1 MNVSMKNMLSKRLA
15 VFFGVCLL
23 VAAVCGRASA
33 LDVLDV
39 QNMLVNEV
47 PEAVIINMASSQGGL
62 TLSEID
68 ANALRSSGASENLIS
83 ALGVAKPEPVVI
95 TSGNTPTTT
104 TTVVASSPATPADG
118 SPIFP
123 ASVVMSGSY
132 PPLYAKEGW
141 LSVSNRDWQPYF
153 LLVDVQK
160 KRMFLSRNPN
170 GGVQIDSGQ
179 NVVLNIRKE
188 GYKLYGDSG
197 EKLTVKIR
205 ENLTTTLALEPFGV
219 FGNSGLTGV
228 ATDKDK
234 VRSEVL
240 FYPFVPQP
248 QTVIIERPA
257 PVIVEPA
264 PVYVVPGP
272 RYYYGPRYHYRRW

>member
-1 MNVSMKNMLSKRLA
+1 MSVFMKNMLSKRFA
-15 VFFGVCLL
+15 VFLGVGLL
-23 VAAVCGRASA
+23 VAGICGRAA
-33 LDVLDV
+33 AMDVLDV
-39 QNMLVNEV
+39 QNMLVNQV

-83 ALGVAKPEPVVI
+83 ALGVAKAEPVVI
-95 TSGNTPTTT
+95 TSGGTSTTTPT
-104 TTVVASSPATPADG
+104 VVTSSASTPAAG

-123 ASVVMSGSY
+123 ASVVTSGAY
-132 PPLYAKEGW
+132 PALYAKEGW

-205 ENLTTTLALEPFGV
+205 ENMTTTLALEPFGV

-234 VRSEVL
+234 TRSEVL

>member
-1 MNVSMKNMLSKRLA
+1 MFVLMKNMWSKRMGLILCVGLLA
-15 VFFGVCLL
+15 AG
-23 VAAVCGRASA
+23 VCGRAAA

-47 PEAVIINMASSQGGL
+47 PEAVIINMAASQGGL
-62 TLSEID
+62 NMSEVD
-68 ANALRSSGASENLIS
+68 ANALRSSGASENLIT
-83 ALGVAKPEPVVI
+83 ALGVAKAEPVVI
-95 TSGNTPTTT
+95 TNTTT
-104 TTVVASSPATPADG
+104 TTAAPATVVTSSPASPADG
-118 SPIFP
+118 SPMFP
-123 ASVVMSGSY
+123 ASVVVSGAY
-132 PPLYAKEGW
+132 PALYAKEGW

-153 LLVDVQK
+153 LLIDVQK

-228 ATDKDK
+228 ATDQGKTK
-234 VRSEVL
+234 SEVL

-248 QTVIIERPA
+248 QTVIIERP
-257 PVIVEPA
+257 PSVIVERA

-272 RYYYGPRYHYRRW
+272 RYYGPRYHYRRW

>member
-1 MNVSMKNMLSKRLA
+1 MLVLMKNMWSKRMGLILCVGLLA
-15 VFFGVCLL
+15 AG
-23 VAAVCGRASA
+23 VCGRASA

-39 QNMLVNEV
+39 QNMIVNGV

-62 TLSEID
+62 TMSEVD
-68 ANALRSSGASENLIS
+68 ANALRSAGASENLITS
-83 ALGVAKPEPVVI
+83 LGVVKAEPVIV
-95 TSGNTPTTT
+95 TTT
-104 TTVVASSPATPADG
+104 TTAAPPVVVTSSAASPADG
-118 SPIFP
+118 SAMFP

-132 PPLYAKEGW
+132 PALYAKEGW

-153 LLVDVQK
+153 LLIDVQK

-179 NVVLNIRKE
+179 NVVLNVRKE

-228 ATDKDK
+228 ATDQGKTK
-234 VRSEVL
+234 SEVL
-240 FYPFVPQP
+240 FYPFVPRP